1 MATNSFWIGYH
12 FEEFRSQVAIRKK
25 NSRPVS
31 VLRECW
37 EADFCYLVRVE
48 ARGRTISTQGGVGGG
63 YRGKCYCFREFLLDH
78 TNFFERFFW
87 MTIFCQ
93 KFWAGLFFFHAN
105 AKRPSKHCTS
115 IVSKNMANSRFLIL
129 HCWVMRVPL
138 SWLVPIINDAHRLSR
153 ILFQLLHVSLCVD
166 SISLLNLF
174 IILLSLINVLYQ
186 GWYLQTKE
194 NLVFNI
200 MHGKF
205 WFDGDFF
212 VLCSLFASE
221 ELRQYQ
227 SLS

>member
-1 MATNSFWIGYH
+1 M
-12 FEEFRSQVAIRKK
+12 
-25 NSRPVS
+25 
-31 VLRECW
+31 
-37 EADFCYLVRVE
+37 VRGRLLLLSE
-48 ARGRTISTQGGVGGG
+48 GGGRTISTQGGVGGG
-63 YRGKCYCFREFLLDH
+63 YRSKCYWLKEFLLDH
-78 TNFFERFFW
+78 INFLSGFSDWLF
-87 MTIFCQ
+87 FCQ
-93 KFWAGLFFFHAN
+93 NFCAGLFFCHAN
-105 AKRPSKHCTS
+105 AKLPPKHWTS
-115 IVSKNMANSRFLIL
+115 IVIEYMANSRFLIL

-153 ILFQLLHVSLCVD
+153 ILFQLPHVTLCVD

-174 IILLSLINVLYQ
+174 ILLLPLINVLYQ

-212 VLCSLFASE
+212 VLYSLFASE

>member
-48 ARGRTISTQGGVGGG
+48 ARGRTISTRGGVGGG
-63 YRGKCYCFREFLLDH
+63 YRGKCYWLKEFLLDH

-87 MTIFCQ
+87 LTIFLS
-93 KFWAGLFFFHAN
+93 KF
-105 AKRPSKHCTS
+105 
-115 IVSKNMANSRFLIL
+115 
-129 HCWVMRVPL
+129 L
-138 SWLVPIINDAHRLSR
+138 SWAVLLSCECETA
-153 ILFQLLHVSLCVD
+153 LCVD

-205 WFDGDFF
+205 WFDGDFS
-212 VLCSLFASE
+212 V
-221 ELRQYQ
+221 RQRGAPPVPVAFIN
-227 SLS
+227 

>member
-12 FEEFRSQVAIRKK
+12 FEEFSSQEAIGKK
-25 NSRPVS
+25 KIHT
-31 VLRECW
+31 LYQ
-37 EADFCYLVRVE
+37 YLGSDLLLSE
-48 ARGRTISTQGGVGGG
+48 GGGRTISTKGGVGGG
-63 YRGKCYCFREFLLDH
+63 YRSKWYWLKKFLLDH
-78 TNFFERFFW
+78 TNFLSGFSDWLF
-87 MTIFCQ
+87 FCQ
-93 KFWAGLFFFHAN
+93 NFWAGLFFRHAN
-105 AKRPSKHCTS
+105 AKLPPKHWTS
-115 IVSKNMANSRFLIL
+115 IVIEYMANSRFLIL

-138 SWLVPIINDAHRLSR
+138 SWLVPIINDAHRFSR
-153 ILFQLLHVSLCVD
+153 ILFQLPHASLCVD

-174 IILLSLINVLYQ
+174 ILLLSLINVLYQ

-227 SLS
+227 SRS

>member
-12 FEEFRSQVAIRKK
+12 FEEFRSQEAIGKK
-25 NSRPVS
+25 KFTPCISREWLLLLS
-31 VLRECW
+31 EGG
-37 EADFCYLVRVE
+37 
-48 ARGRTISTQGGVGGG
+48 GRTISTQGGVGGG
-63 YRGKCYCFREFLLDH
+63 YRSKCYWLKEFLLDH
-78 TNFFERFFW
+78 TNFLSGFSDWLF
-87 MTIFCQ
+87 FCQ
-93 KFWAGLFFFHAN
+93 NFWAGLFFRHAN
-105 AKRPSKHCTS
+105 AKLPPKHWTS
-115 IVSKNMANSRFLIL
+115 IVIEYMANSRFLIL

-138 SWLVPIINDAHRLSR
+138 SWLVPIINDAHRFSR
-153 ILFQLLHVSLCVD
+153 ILFQLPHASLCVD

-174 IILLSLINVLYQ
+174 ILLLSLINVLYQ

-205 WFDGDFF
+205 WFDGDF
-212 VLCSLFASE
+212 LFASE

>member
-12 FEEFRSQVAIRKK
+12 FEEFRSQEAIGRKK
-25 NSRPVS
+25 FTPCISREWLLLLS
-31 VLRECW
+31 EGG
-37 EADFCYLVRVE
+37 
-48 ARGRTISTQGGVGGG
+48 GRTISTQGGVGGG
-63 YRGKCYCFREFLLDH
+63 YRSKCYWLKEFLLDH
-78 TNFFERFFW
+78 TNFLSGFSDWLF
-87 MTIFCQ
+87 FCQ
-93 KFWAGLFFFHAN
+93 NFWAGLFFCHAN
-105 AKRPSKHCTS
+105 AKLPPKHWTS
-115 IVSKNMANSRFLIL
+115 IVIEYMANSRFLIL

-153 ILFQLLHVSLCVD
+153 ILFQLPHASLCVD

-174 IILLSLINVLYQ
+174 ILLLSLINVLYQ

-227 SLS
+227 SRS

>member
-12 FEEFRSQVAIRKK
+12 FEEFRSQVAIKKK

-48 ARGRTISTQGGVGGG
+48 ARGRTISTQGGVEGG
-63 YRGKCYCFREFLLDH
+63 YRGKCYCLKEFLLDH

-93 KFWAGLFFFHAN
+93 NFWAGLFFFHAN

-129 HCWVMRVPL
+129 HCSVSHACTFKLTCSDAKWHSPLITNPL
-138 SWLVPIINDAHRLSR
+138 SVASRFPLCGQYIITKFIYHPLVID
-153 ILFQLLHVSLCVD
+153 
-166 SISLLNLF
+166 
-174 IILLSLINVLYQ
+174 
-186 GWYLQTKE
+186 
-194 NLVFNI
+194 
-200 MHGKF
+200 
-205 WFDGDFF
+205 
-212 VLCSLFASE
+212 
-221 ELRQYQ
+221 
-227 SLS
+227 